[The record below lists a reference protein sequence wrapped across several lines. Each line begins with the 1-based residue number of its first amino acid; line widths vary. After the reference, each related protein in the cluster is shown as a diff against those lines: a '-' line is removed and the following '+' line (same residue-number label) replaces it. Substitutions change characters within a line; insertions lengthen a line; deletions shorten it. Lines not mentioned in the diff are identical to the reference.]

1 MTKRIL
7 QLKILSKNVNFTSTK
22 ERGNIMSNKVLI
34 LFFVLSFLFGSTAN
48 LYAKENL
55 IEKGI
60 AEYKA
65 EKYEEALETFIKARQ
80 EYPKSSLAAF
90 YLGLTFKQIGNYK
103 ESAKNYRDALTLTP
117 RINEAYAELIEMLY
131 NLNELKE
138 AKQWI
143 AEAEKEKVLP
153 AHIAF
158 LKGLVLTKENNNKE
172 AIEAFTKAKEL
183 NRALSQSVD
192 FQIAMIYAKERKLK
206 DARNTLRALINIDP
220 SSELASFAKEY
231 ETAIAK
237 AIEAHRNWRFGIGVT
252 YQFDDNVVS
261 KPTGLIGTPTVD
273 NISGQRDSA
282 ITSTFR
288 MDYSPM
294 LSGPWSFTVQYN
306 AVGTN
311 YFHSYEY
318 DVMAHSIAAVPI
330 YNFQNGALSM
340 PVSYSHMW
348 LNEQE
353 YMHLTSIKPS
363 LNLQIFPG
371 HIGQFSIGYG
381 KREMLKYSAGADPNE
396 DRDGNLYS
404 ALIGY
409 VYPFKE
415 GKGIF
420 SVKYEYSKDDTQGRN
435 WDNKSDK
442 IGTSILYPLMNKV
455 NLSLAGDMTLQHYKN
470 IHTVSGTGTN
480 GYPNVPTKRRDKIYN
495 ASGGVIYELLKGL
508 SLSINYSYTRADSNF
523 AIYDYKKNIYS
534 FGVGY
539 SF

>member
-1 MTKRIL
+1 MSRKRNIL
-7 QLKILSKNVNFTSTK
+7 RVI
-22 ERGNIMSNKVLI
+22 IVL
-34 LFFVLSFLFGSTAN
+34 LFICIFAAN
-48 LYAKENL
+48 LYAADDI

-60 AEYKA
+60 REYKA
-65 EKYEEALETFIKARQ
+65 ENYEEALETFKNARQ
-80 EYPKSSLAAF
+80 QQPSSSIAAF

-143 AEAEKEKVLP
+143 ADAEKEKVLP

-158 LKGLVLTKENNNKE
+158 LKGLVLTKENNNEE
-172 AIEAFTKAKEL
+172 AIRAFTKAKEL
-183 NRALSQSVD
+183 NNTLAQAVD

-206 DARNTLRALINIDP
+206 DARNTLKALINIDP
-220 SSELASFAKEY
+220 ASELAAFAKEY
-231 ETAIAK
+231 ETAIAR

-261 KPTGLIGTPTVD
+261 KPTGIIGTTAVD

-282 ITSTFR
+282 ITNTFKV
-288 MDYSPM
+288 DYSPM
-294 LSGPWSFTVQYN
+294 LSGPWSLTAQYSILS
-306 AVGTN
+306 TN
-311 YFHSYEY
+311 YFHSYAY
-318 DVMAHSIAAVPI
+318 DVMAHSIAVMPG
-330 YNFQNGALSM
+330 YNFQNGAASL

-353 YMHLTSIKPS
+353 YMSVISVKPM
-363 LNLQIFPG
+363 LNLQILPG

-381 KREMLKYSAGADPNE
+381 KREMLKYSAGSDPHE
-396 DRDGNLYS
+396 DRDGNIYS

-442 IGTSILYPLMNKV
+442 IGTALLYSIINKV
-455 NLSLAGDMTLQHYKN
+455 NLSLSGDMTLQYYKN

-480 GYPNVPTKRRDKIYN
+480 GYPNVPTKRRDRIYN
-495 ASGGVIYELLKGL
+495 VGGGIIYELLKGL
-508 SLSINYSYTRADSNF
+508 NLNLNYSHTRADSNF
-523 AIYDYKKNIYS
+523 AIYDYKKTVYSMGIDYS
-534 FGVGY
+534 F
-539 SF
+539 